1 MELYTKYLPKTVED
15 YYFHPKL
22 QTFLQKLKDTKNIPN
37 LILYG
42 ENGSGKKSFLSV
54 LFPDK
59 KIKNI
64 KSIKYNSKSIDYTIY
79 NSYSTIEIDSKE
91 LKIYNK
97 YLLQNVIKNIA
108 ETKRVNDNKV
118 KIIIIHNA
126 HYLDKDFQYILRKMI
141 ELYINNAVFIL
152 VTTSLTKIINPIKS
166 RCLCI
171 RINNP
176 KLEQIENFL
185 IDVNKKEGFN
195 LSKPKINNI
204 IKNSKRNLKKAMLEM
219 EIYTY
224 KNKTSVDN
232 KIDLN
237 VQKIVSSLKNKNF
250 NMKLI
255 ENWET
260 RLYKLIINFSIED
273 KTILQLLFN
282 EIIKLKNTDHIK
294 KEILEITCDYD
305 ERMSKGSKSIIH
317 LNNYLSKIYEFI
329 KKNQGNSSATKSS
342 ILSK

>member
-1 MELYTKYLPKTVED
+1 MELYTKYLPKVVED

-22 QTFLQKLKDTKNIPN
+22 QKFLEKLKNTNNIPN

-42 ENGSGKKSFLSV
+42 QEGAGKKSFLSV

-64 KSIKYNSKSIDYTIY
+64 KSIKYNSKTINYTIY
-79 NSYSTIEIDSKE
+79 NSCSTIEIDSKE

-97 YLLQNVIKNIA
+97 YLLQNIIKNIA

-118 KIIIIHNA
+118 KIIIIYNA
-126 HYLDKDFQYILRKMI
+126 HHLDKDFQYILRKMI

-152 VTTSLTKIINPIKS
+152 VTNTLTKIINPIKS
-166 RCLCI
+166 RCLCV

-176 KLEQIENFL
+176 TNKQIEKFL
-185 IDVNKKEGFN
+185 IDINKKEELN
-195 LSKPKINNI
+195 LSKTKINNI
-204 IKNSKRNLKKAMLEM
+204 IKVSKRNLKKAMLEM

-224 KNKTSVDN
+224 KNKNSIDN
-232 KIDLN
+232 KIHMN
-237 VQKIVSSLKNKNF
+237 IQKIVSSLKNKNF

-260 RLYKLIINFSIED
+260 KLYKLIINFSIED
-273 KTILQLLFN
+273 KTIIQLLFN
-282 EIIKLKNTDHIK
+282 EIIKLKKDDDFK
-294 KEILEITCDYD
+294 KNILYITCDYD
-305 ERMSKGSKSIIH
+305 ERMSKGSKSILH
-317 LNNYLSKIYEFI
+317 LNNYLSTIYEFI
-329 KKNQGNSSATKSS
+329 KKN
-342 ILSK
+342 